1 MYVDEVLVYRGQL
14 LPSPPLDSL
23 PLAENPA
30 PPASDL
36 FDWGS
41 RRRPRLR
48 QSLLFT
54 RNAAIIRKEALRIP
68 RVSSEICFFDEG
80 VILRAA
86 DAAAEREE
94 DELGGDR
101 PALRRERG
109 GSDSSNPVV
118 ARPRTTVTGRRRP
131 RPRPSADA

>member
-14 LPSPPLDSL
+14 LPSPPHESL
-23 PLAENPA
+23 PVAEK
-30 PPASDL
+30 PASSTDDHL
-36 FDWGS
+36 DWGS
-41 RRRPRLR
+41 RTRPRLR

-80 VILRAA
+80 VILLAA

-101 PALRRERG
+101 PAVRRERG
-109 GSDSSNPVV
+109 GSDSSNPV
-118 ARPRTTVTGRRRP
+118 ARPRTTVTGRRRA
-131 RPRPSADA
+131 RPRPSADV

>member
-14 LPSPPLDSL
+14 LPSPLHESL
-23 PLAENPA
+23 PTVESAISSNG
-30 PPASDL
+30 DL

-41 RRRPRLR
+41 RARPRLR

-54 RNAAIIRKEALRIP
+54 RSVAIIRNEALRIP

-86 DAAAEREE
+86 EAAVDGDE
-94 DELGGDR
+94 DDFRVNG
-101 PALRRERG
+101 PVLRRERG
-109 GSDSSNPVV
+109 GSDSSHPI
-118 ARPRTTVTGRRRP
+118 ARPRTTVTGRRRA
-131 RPRPSADA
+131 RTRPSTEV